1 MVFIFQ
7 FDYMVDYV
15 DRFSYVELSLHLW
28 DEADLIMVDDGSNV
42 FLDSI
47 CQYFI

>member
-1 MVFIFQ
+1 
-7 FDYMVDYV
+7 MVDYI
-15 DRFSYVELSLHLW
+15 DIFLYVEPFLHLW
-28 DEADLIMVDDGSNV
+28 DEANLIMVDDGYDV